1 MSKLYLNKA
10 NFNRNQKLIF
20 PVKFVR
26 IDLNNFNKP
35 GSMKKFLLLLLI
47 ISVTSELKA
56 QLNTDEAMA
65 VQYFQSGDYEKAVVL
80 YEKLFNRTK
89 NASYYDPYFSCLL
102 RLKKFDEAE
111 KLARVM
117 QKNNPEN
124 FNYPVDLGRVFQERG
139 ELEKSIALYNNLI
152 KNLPAN
158 EFAIKDLAIT
168 FYRAEAYD
176 FSIKTFLNGRKI
188 LNDEKSFIYDLLSLY
203 RYRKDKVMLIQE
215 YLLLLSINPEALQQA
230 QNVLGNILEDKDDFD
245 LLKTAILRRLQKD
258 AQNVV
263 LTEFLAWQYVQ
274 QKDFDMA
281 LRQTLALDRRLKEDG
296 ARVFDLSR
304 LLISNQAYEQG
315 IEALNYLVAKG
326 EKSRYYIAAKI
337 DLLNVKA
344 KQLTSGK
351 LDKANLLTL
360 ESDYESLLNEFG
372 RSSGTAFAI
381 RQLANLQAFYLKK
394 PAESAVQLQK
404 LLELPGITPIIIAQT
419 KLELG
424 DIYTLSGEVW
434 EAALIYGQVEKSFPN
449 EVYGQ
454 EARYKNARLAYFQ
467 GDFPWAKAQLDVLKS
482 STSQLIAN
490 DALNLSLLISDNLQN
505 ESDTAA
511 LKKYS
516 EAELNIFK
524 NQPEKAL
531 GILDSIN
538 ILYPSNSLA
547 DDILIAKSKIFIS
560 SNDLEQAIIQL
571 QAIIDNYSS
580 ELWGDDA
587 IFMLADIYETK
598 LNQPGKAIE
607 LYQKIIN
614 DYSGSLYIIE
624 ARKRFRQ
631 LRGDKLG

>member
-1 MSKLYLNKA
+1 
-10 NFNRNQKLIF
+10 
-20 PVKFVR
+20 
-26 IDLNNFNKP
+26 
-35 GSMKKFLLLLLI
+35 MKKILLLLLI
-47 ISVTSELKA
+47 MSITSAGWA
-56 QLNTDEAMA
+56 QLNSDEAMA
-65 VQYFQSGDYEKAVVL
+65 VQYFQSGDYEKAALL
-80 YEKLFNRTK
+80 YEKLFNKTK
-89 NASYYDPYFSCLL
+89 NTSYYDPYFSCLL

-111 KLARVM
+111 KLARIL

-139 ELEKSIALYNNLI
+139 EQEKSIALYNNLI
-152 KNLPAN
+152 KNLPVN
-158 EFAIKDLAIT
+158 EFSIKDLAIT

-176 FSIKTFLNGRKI
+176 FSIKTFLTGRKI
-188 LNDEKSFIYDLLSLY
+188 LNDEKSFAYDLLSLY
-203 RYRKDKVMLIQE
+203 RYRKDKPMLIQE
-215 YLLLLSINPEALQQA
+215 YLLLLSVNPEALQQA
-230 QNVLGNILEDKDDFD
+230 QSVLGNILEGKDDFD

-258 AQNVV
+258 PQNVV

-296 ARVFDLSR
+296 SRVFDLSR
-304 LLISNQAYEQG
+304 LLVSNQAFEQG

-326 EKSRYYIAAKI
+326 EKSRYYIPAKI
-337 DLLNVKA
+337 DLLSVKT
-344 KQLTSGK
+344 KQLTTGK
-351 LDKANLLTL
+351 FEKANLLTL
-360 ESDYESLLNEFG
+360 ENDYQSLLNEFG

-394 PAESAVQLQK
+394 PSEAAIQLQK

-424 DIYTLSGEVW
+424 DIYILSGEVW
-434 EAALIYGQVEKSFPN
+434 EAALIFGQVEKSFPS

-467 GDFPWAKAQLDVLKS
+467 GDFLWSKAQLDVLKS

-505 ESDTAA
+505 ENDTAA
-511 LKKYS
+511 LKRYS
-516 EAELNIFK
+516 EAELSIFK

-538 ILYPSNSLA
+538 ILFPANSLA
-547 DDILIAKSKIFIS
+547 DDILITKSKIFIG
-560 SNDLEQAIIQL
+560 SNDFEQAVVQL

-587 IFMLADIYETK
+587 IFLLADIYETK

-607 LYQKIIN
+607 LYQRIIN

>member
-1 MSKLYLNKA
+1 
-10 NFNRNQKLIF
+10 
-20 PVKFVR
+20 
-26 IDLNNFNKP
+26 
-35 GSMKKFLLLLLI
+35 MKKYILLLLI
-47 ISVTSELKA
+47 ISVTLELKA

-65 VQYFQSGDYEKAVVL
+65 VQYFQSGDYEKAAIL
-80 YEKLFNRTK
+80 YEKLFNKTK

-111 KLARVM
+111 NLTRTL
-117 QKNNPEN
+117 QKSNPEN

-139 ELEKSIALYNNLI
+139 EQEKSIALYNNLI

-176 FSIKTFLNGRKI
+176 FSIKTFLSGRKI

-215 YLLLLSINPEALQQA
+215 YLLLLSVNPEALQQA

-263 LTEFLAWQYVQ
+263 LTEFLAWLYVQ

-296 ARVFDLSR
+296 GRVFELSK
-304 LLISNQAYEQG
+304 LLLANQAYEQS
-315 IEALNYLVAKG
+315 IEALNYLIAKG
-326 EKSRYYIAAKI
+326 EKSRYYVAAKI
-337 DLLNVKA
+337 DLLNVKT

-351 LDKANLLTL
+351 FDKANLLNL
-360 ESDYESLLNEFG
+360 ERDYESLLNEFG
-372 RSSGTAFAI
+372 RSSGTVFAI

-394 PAESAVQLQK
+394 SEESAIQLQK

-454 EARYKNARLAYFQ
+454 EARYKNARLAYYQ
-467 GDFPWAKAQLDVLKS
+467 GDFLWAKAQLDILKS

-505 ESDTAA
+505 ENDTAA

-524 NQPEKAL
+524 NQSERAL

-560 SNDLEQAIIQL
+560 SNDLEQAVNQL
-571 QAIIDNYSS
+571 QAIIDNFST

>member
-1 MSKLYLNKA
+1 
-10 NFNRNQKLIF
+10 
-20 PVKFVR
+20 
-26 IDLNNFNKP
+26 
-35 GSMKKFLLLLLI
+35 MKKILLLLLI
-47 ISVTSELKA
+47 ISITSEVKA

-65 VQYFQSGDYEKAVVL
+65 VQYFQSGDYEKAAIL

-111 KLARVM
+111 KLVRVL

-139 ELEKSIALYNNLI
+139 EQEKSIALYNNLI

-176 FSIKTFLNGRKI
+176 FSIKTFLNGRKM

-230 QNVLGNILEDKDDFD
+230 QNVLGNILEDKDDYD

-263 LTEFLAWQYVQ
+263 LTELLAWQYVQ
-274 QKDFDMA
+274 QKEFDMA

-296 ARVFDLSR
+296 GRVFELSR
-304 LLISNQAYEQG
+304 LLVSNQAYNQG

-337 DLLNVKA
+337 ELLNLKA

-360 ESDYESLLNEFG
+360 ESDYESLLKEFG

-381 RQLANLQAFYLKK
+381 RQLANLQAFYLNK
-394 PAESAVQLQK
+394 PAESAIQLQN
-404 LLELPGITPIIIAQT
+404 LLELPGITPVLVAQI

-434 EAALIYGQVEKSFPN
+434 EAALIFGQVEKSFPN

-505 ESDTAA
+505 ENDTAA

-531 GILDSIN
+531 EILDSIN

-560 SNDLEQAIIQL
+560 SNDLEQAVIQL
-571 QAIIDNYSS
+571 QSIIDNYSS

-598 LNQPGKAIE
+598 LNQPGKAIV

-614 DYSGSLYIIE
+614 EYSGSLYIIE

>member
-1 MSKLYLNKA
+1 MRK
-10 NFNRNQKLIF
+10 I
-20 PVKFVR
+20 
-26 IDLNNFNKP
+26 
-35 GSMKKFLLLLLI
+35 LLLLLI
-47 ISVTSELKA
+47 LSVTSELKA
-56 QLNTDEAMA
+56 QLNSEEAMA
-65 VQYFQSGDYEKAVVL
+65 VQYFQSGDYEKAALL

-111 KLARVM
+111 KLARIL

-124 FNYPVDLGRVFQERG
+124 FNYPVDLGRILQERG
-139 ELEKSIALYNNLI
+139 EQEKSIALYNNLI

-176 FSIKTFLNGRKI
+176 FSIKTFLTGRKI
-188 LNDEKSFIYDLLSLY
+188 LKDEKSFIYDLLSLY
-203 RYRKDKVMLIQE
+203 RYRKDKVMLIEE

-230 QNVLGNILEDKDDFD
+230 QSVLGNILEDKDDFN
-245 LLKTAILRRLQKD
+245 LLKSAILRRLQKD

-281 LRQTLALDRRLKEDG
+281 LRQTLALDRRLKEEG
-296 ARVFDLSR
+296 ERVFELSR
-304 LLISNQAYEQG
+304 VFISNQAYDQG
-315 IEALNYLVAKG
+315 AEALKYLVSKG
-326 EKSRYYIAAKI
+326 EKSRYYIPAKI
-337 DLLNVKA
+337 DLLNVKT
-344 KQLTSGK
+344 KQLTTGK
-351 LDKANLLTL
+351 FDKSDLLTL
-360 ESDYESLLNEFG
+360 ESDFESLLKEFG

-394 PAESAVQLQK
+394 PAESASQLQQ

-434 EAALIYGQVEKSFPN
+434 EAALIFGQVEKSFPN

-467 GDFPWAKAQLDVLKS
+467 GDFLWAKAQLDVLKS

-490 DALNLSLLISDNLQN
+490 DALNLSLLISDNLLN

-511 LKKYS
+511 LKRYS
-516 EAELNIFK
+516 EAELSVFK

-538 ILYPSNSLA
+538 ILYPANSLA
-547 DDILIAKSKIFIS
+547 DDILMAKSKIFIS
-560 SNDLEQAIIQL
+560 SSEFEQAVIQL
-571 QAIIDNYSS
+571 QKIIDNFSS
-580 ELWGDDA
+580 DLWGDDA

-598 LNQPGKAIE
+598 LNQPEKAIE

>member
-1 MSKLYLNKA
+1 
-10 NFNRNQKLIF
+10 
-20 PVKFVR
+20 
-26 IDLNNFNKP
+26 
-35 GSMKKFLLLLLI
+35 MKKILLLLLI
-47 ISVTSELKA
+47 ISVSSAVRA
-56 QLNTDEAMA
+56 QLNSDEAMA
-65 VQYFQSGDYEKAVVL
+65 VQYFQSGDYEKAAL
-80 YEKLFNRTK
+80 IYEKLFNRTK

-111 KLARVM
+111 KLARIL

-139 ELEKSIALYNNLI
+139 EQEKSIALYNNLI
-152 KNLPAN
+152 KNLPVN

-168 FYRAEAYD
+168 FYRSEAYD
-176 FSIKTFLNGRKI
+176 YSIKTFLTGRKI
-188 LNDEKSFIYDLLSLY
+188 LNDEKLFAYDLLSLY
-203 RYRKDKVMLIQE
+203 RYRKDKPMLIQE
-215 YLLLLSINPEALQQA
+215 YLSLLSVNSEALQQA
-230 QNVLGNILEDKDDFD
+230 QSVLGNILEGKDDFD

-258 AQNVV
+258 PQNVV

-296 ARVFDLSR
+296 SRVFDLSR
-304 LLISNQAYEQG
+304 LLVSNQAFEQG

-326 EKSRYYIAAKI
+326 DKSRYYIPAKI
-337 DLLNVKA
+337 DLLGVKT

-351 LDKANLLTL
+351 LNKANLLSL
-360 ESDYESLLNEFG
+360 ENDYQSLLNEFG
-372 RSSGTAFAI
+372 RGSGTAFAI

-394 PAESAVQLQK
+394 PSEAAIQLQK
-404 LLELPGITPIIIAQT
+404 LIELSGIPPMIIAQT

-424 DIYTLSGEVW
+424 DIYILSGEVW
-434 EAALIYGQVEKSFPN
+434 EAALIFGQVEKSFPN

-454 EARYKNARLAYFQ
+454 EARFKNARLAYFQ
-467 GDFPWAKAQLDVLKS
+467 GDFIWSKAQLDVLKS

-505 ESDTAA
+505 ENDTAA
-511 LKKYS
+511 LKRYS
-516 EAELNIFK
+516 EAELSIFK
-524 NQPEKAL
+524 NQPEEAL

-538 ILYPSNSLA
+538 ILYPANSLA
-547 DDILIAKSKIFIS
+547 DDILIAKSKIFLS
-560 SNDLEQAIIQL
+560 SNDFDQAVIQL
-571 QAIIDNYSS
+571 QAIVDNYSS

-607 LYQKIIN
+607 LYQRIIN
-614 DYSGSLYIIE
+614 DYSGSLYLIE